1 MVTGNKSVP
10 KIIINY
16 NTIHFFKLQ
25 SAFSLFQTIT
35 VSGCSL
41 IKLLPY
47 ILFKKYINILAL
59 KMASPGNQHCV
70 SCIGTLSFHTMTMFY
85 LKRLDLNTVD
95 KSPDW
100 DSGAVNDTAG
110 FTWNKWDRKV
120 KSGTSTVCPKY
131 SHFSRV
137 RAHPAHVVCLRHC
150 GQTDGRGT
158 VERWG
163 QRRRSSDTVLR
174 YAMWPAASDIRRRD
188 PHSDHLSLTD
198 TRPSTHS
205 LTPAFPLLWSAL
217 SGGSAQ
223 TDPSLRL
230 VVWLCCRLRIRHLF
244 ISKNNK
250 WQTQMLKKRKRKRK
264 GKHQNH
270 KSYTEVNNCEKINM
284 K

>member
-16 NTIHFFKLQ
+16 NTIHFIKLQ

-85 LKRLDLNTVD
+85 LKRRDLNTVD

-110 FTWNKWDRKV
+110 FTWDKWDRKV

-131 SHFSRV
+131 SHFPRV
-137 RAHPAHVVCLRHC
+137 RTHPAHVVCLRHC
-150 GQTDGRGT
+150 GQTDGRTDGRTRNGGT
-158 VERWG
+158 MGSKE
-163 QRRRSSDTVLR
+163 TVIR
-174 YAMWPAASDIRRRD
+174 HGASICDVAGGIWHQASWPA
-188 PHSDHLSLTD
+188 
-198 TRPSTHS
+198 
-205 LTPAFPLLWSAL
+205 
-217 SGGSAQ
+217 
-223 TDPSLRL
+223 
-230 VVWLCCRLRIRHLF
+230 
-244 ISKNNK
+244 
-250 WQTQMLKKRKRKRK
+250 
-264 GKHQNH
+264 
-270 KSYTEVNNCEKINM
+270 
-284 K
+284 